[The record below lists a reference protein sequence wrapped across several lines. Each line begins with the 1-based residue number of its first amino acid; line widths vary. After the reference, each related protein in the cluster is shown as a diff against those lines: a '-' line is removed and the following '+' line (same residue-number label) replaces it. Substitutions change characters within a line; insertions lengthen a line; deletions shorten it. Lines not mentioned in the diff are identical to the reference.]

1 MIKKYFCLFVF
12 TLSIFCSSSIITPA
26 QAQVPFIQD
35 IVIYSKLLRQLQENS
50 LNYACLRV
58 DGHCLFKLAS
68 TESAPLAAR
77 INEIQNR
84 LNNLTKTYLDH
95 DNSRLVAT
103 KQATGNSWDV
113 HIKITNS
120 TRDKTYQEERLLTV
134 TEPDAQAYEV
144 RVETRA
150 EQISEL
156 LEAGLQKAKQERKQQ
171 FLIRQGI
178 FAGVTIVAMLLS
190 HLFIARAITR
200 AQQFKEQLEASDILP
215 PLPIANQL
223 DRRQRRNLREVQYRL
238 LQVAQAAVWV
248 GGILFIFNLFP
259 YTRILPFLLIAALQI
274 PARIFLT
281 GLITYILIRL
291 TYALIAKLSTTFI
304 YSYSGNLRVNQRP
317 QLRVTTI
324 IRILKGIVTVIWIGA
339 GILVVLWGT
348 GVNIAPILA
357 GAGILGLAI
366 SLASQNLIKDAING
380 FFIILE
386 DQYAVGDVITVG
398 EVGGLVE
405 NINLR
410 ITQLRDA
417 EGRLITIPNSE
428 IKIVA
433 NLSSQ
438 WSRADITIPVA
449 YQADI
454 DQALDIVNQV
464 AAGMLKDRDWRD
476 KIWESPQILG
486 VESFCDRGVMI
497 RVWITTEPLKQWE
510 VAREFRRRVKIALD
524 GAGIPIPLLQQQIWF
539 NKQGSADKNNK
550 PRSESGDRN

>member
-1 MIKKYFCLFVF
+1 MKIIKKYFCLFVF
-12 TLSIFCSSSIITPA
+12 TLSIFCSSWITTSA

-35 IVIYSKLLRQLQENS
+35 VVIYSKLLRQLQEDS
-50 LNYACLRV
+50 LHYACIRV

-68 TESAPLAAR
+68 TESESLAAR
-77 INEIQNR
+77 INEIQER
-84 LNNLTKTYLDH
+84 LNNLTKIYLAK
-95 DNSRLVAT
+95 DNSQLIVA
-103 KQATGNSWDV
+103 KQETGNSWDV
-113 HIKITNS
+113 RVRITDN
-120 TRDKTYQEERLLTV
+120 TGGLTYQEERLLTV
-134 TEPDAQAYEV
+134 TAPDAQAYEV

-156 LEAGLQKAKQERKQQ
+156 LQAGLQKAKQERKQP

-178 FAGVTIVAMLLS
+178 FATVTIVAMLLS
-190 HLFIARAITR
+190 NLLIARAISR
-200 AQQFKEQLEASDILP
+200 AQQFKEQLEPSDILP

-223 DRRQRRNLREVQYRL
+223 VRRQRKNLREVQYRL
-238 LQVAQAAVWV
+238 LQLALAGVWV
-248 GGILFIFNLFP
+248 GGILFILNLFP
-259 YTRILPFLLIAALQI
+259 YTRIFPFLLIAVLQI
-274 PARIFLT
+274 PARIVLT
-281 GLITYILIRL
+281 ALVTYILIRL

-304 YSYSGNLRVNQRP
+304 HSYSSNFRVNQRP
-317 QLRVTTI
+317 QLRVNTI
-324 IRILKGIVTVIWIGA
+324 IHILKGVVTVIWIGA

-438 WSRADITIPVA
+438 WSRADITIPVS
-449 YQADI
+449 YQADV
-454 DQALDIVNQV
+454 DQALDVLNQV
-464 AAGMLKDRDWRD
+464 TDGMLNDRNWREM
-476 KIWESPQILG
+476 IWESPQILG
-486 VESFCDRGVMI
+486 VENFCDRGVMI

-524 GAGIPIPLLQQQIWF
+524 SAGIPIPLLQQQVWF
-539 NKQGSADKNNK
+539 KQDSAQKNNH
-550 PRSESGDRN
+550 S

>member
-1 MIKKYFCLFVF
+1 M
-12 TLSIFCSSSIITPA
+12 TPA

-35 IVIYSKLLRQLQENS
+35 IVIYSKLLRQLQDNS
-50 LNYACLRV
+50 LNYACIRV

-68 TESAPLAAR
+68 TESESLAAR

-84 LNNLTKTYLDH
+84 LNNLTKTYLDQ
-95 DNSRLVAT
+95 DNSQLIVT

-113 HIKITNS
+113 RIRII
-120 TRDKTYQEERLLTV
+120 DKTGGLTYQEERLLTV
-134 TEPDAQAYEV
+134 TAPDAQAYEV

-150 EQISEL
+150 EQISDL
-156 LEAGLQKAKQERKQQ
+156 LQAGLQKAKQERKQP

-178 FAGVTIVAMLLS
+178 FAAVTIVAMLLS
-190 HLFIARAITR
+190 NLLIARAIIRT
-200 AQQFKEQLEASDILP
+200 QQFKEELEPLDILP

-223 DRRQRRNLREVQYRL
+223 VQRQRRNLREVQYRL
-238 LQVAQAAVWV
+238 LQVALATVWV
-248 GGILFIFNLFP
+248 GGILLILNLFP

-281 GLITYILIRL
+281 ALITYIFIRL
-291 TYALIAKLSTTFI
+291 TYALIAKLSTAFI

-324 IRILKGIVTVIWIGA
+324 IHILKGVVTVIWIGA
-339 GILVVLWGT
+339 AILAVLWGT

-357 GAGILGLAI
+357 GAGILGLGI

-464 AAGMLKDRDWRD
+464 AEGMLKDRDWRD

-486 VESFCDRGVMI
+486 VESFCDRGMMI

-510 VAREFRRRVKIALD
+510 VAREFRRRIKIALD
-524 GAGIPIPLLQQQIWF
+524 QAGIPIPLLQQQIWF
-539 NKQGSADKNNK
+539 NKQSSADQN
-550 PRSESGDRN
+550 SHS